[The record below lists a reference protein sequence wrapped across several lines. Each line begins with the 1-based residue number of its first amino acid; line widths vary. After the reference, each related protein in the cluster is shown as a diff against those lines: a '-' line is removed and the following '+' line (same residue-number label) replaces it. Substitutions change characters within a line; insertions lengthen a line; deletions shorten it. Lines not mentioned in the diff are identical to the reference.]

1 MYDDERE
8 KERPDESF
16 STSGG
21 GGRLIELLICLAIVG
36 LLTVLLL
43 KSALFKWFSTWF

>member
-16 STSGG
+16 STSG